1 MTPKTWKTLPVD
13 GFILEILG
21 KKGAMND
28 ADLFDLVNEEF
39 EDTGFSDFNRNLMSL
54 EIEGK
59 IYVSSLTKGKRRV
72 ELAKKREV
80 R

>member
-1 MTPKTWKTLPVD
+1 MTPKTWKTHPVD
-13 GFILEILG
+13 GFILEILVR
-21 KKGAMND
+21 KGGIND
-28 ADLFDLVNEEF
+28 ADLFGLVNEEF
-39 EDTGFSDFNRNLMSL
+39 EDIGFSAFNRYLMNL

-72 ELAKKREV
+72 ELAKKREL

>member
-1 MTPKTWKTLPVD
+1 VD
-13 GFILEILG
+13 SFILETLG
-21 KKGAMND
+21 RKGAIND
-28 ADLFDLVNEEF
+28 ADLFGLISEEF
-39 EDTGFSDFNRNLMSL
+39 EDIGFSDFNRYLMNL

-72 ELAKKREV
+72 ELVKKREV

>member
-1 MTPKTWKTLPVD
+1 VD
-13 GFILEILG
+13 GYILEILG
-21 KKGAMND
+21 KKGAISD

-39 EDTGFSDFNRNLMSL
+39 EDVGFSDFNRCLMNL

-59 IYVSSLTKGKRRV
+59 VYVSSLTKGKRRV
-72 ELAKKREV
+72 EMMKKREV

>member
-1 MTPKTWKTLPVD
+1 MTTKTWKTRPTD

-21 KKGAMND
+21 KKGAIND

-39 EDTGFSDFNRNLMSL
+39 EDIGFSDFNRYLMNL